1 MIKYTTRM
9 KRIVLPITP
18 LFLLALAMTIVS
30 CDHVKD
36 ARDPSAPKVE
46 GNRKVLIEDYTGHK
60 CGNCPAAADTLT
72 YIKGKYPGKIV
83 PVAIHAGFFAT
94 TTPGTYPTDLRNP
107 VSTAYDTQFGISLAG
122 NPNGL
127 VNRGNY
133 GAGNFIKAY
142 TTWEGDAYQMLS
154 SSAKFGLK
162 IRNTFNATS
171 NSLNTSV
178 VLTSLGYNT
187 GMYKLVVLLTEDSI
201 IGEQLDYRKPSGSQL
216 IANYRFDHVLRD
228 AINSTW
234 GDAVFASGAIP
245 NDSVVKT
252 YNYNVSTNF
261 RARKCHVVA
270 YIYDAGSSSPT
281 YYEVLQAEEEK
292 VVH

>member
-1 MIKYTTRM
+1 MAVAA
-9 KRIVLPITP
+9 VLG
-18 LFLLALAMTIVS
+18 S
-30 CDHVKD
+30 CDYVKD
-36 ARDPSAPKVE
+36 ARDPSAPPVQ

-60 CGNCPAAADTLT
+60 CGNCPAAADTLS
-72 YIKGKYPGKIV
+72 YIKNKYPGKII
-83 PVAIHAGFFAT
+83 PMAIHAGFFAT
-94 TTPGTYPTDLRNP
+94 TSPGSYPTDLRNS
-107 VSTAYDTQFGISLAG
+107 VSDAYDNQFGISLAG

-133 GAGNFIKAY
+133 GTGNFIKAF
-142 TTWEGDAYQMLS
+142 TTWEGAAYQMLS
-154 SSAKFGLK
+154 SPAKFGLK
-162 IRNTFNATS
+162 IRNTFNATN

-178 VLTSLGYNT
+178 VVTSLGYNT

-201 IGEQLDYRKPSGSQL
+201 VGEQLDYRLPSGSQV
-216 IANYRFDHVLRD
+216 IPNYKFEHVLRD

-234 GDAVFASGAIP
+234 GDAVFAGTGAVP

-252 YNYNVSTNF
+252 YNNYTISSAY

-270 YIYDAGSSSPT
+270 YVYDASSSSPT

>member
-1 MIKYTTRM
+1 MIKLTTM
-9 KRIVLPITP
+9 KKTVLPIS
-18 LFLLALAMTIVS
+18 LFLSAVLGLAG
-30 CDHVKD
+30 CDYVKD
-36 ARDPSAPKVE
+36 ARDPSTAPVV

-60 CGNCPAAADTLT
+60 CGNCPAAADTLA
-72 YIKGKYPGKIV
+72 YIKNKYPGKII

-94 TTPGTYPTDLRNP
+94 AAPSTSYPTDFRNP
-107 VSTAYDTQFGISLAG
+107 VSDAYDTQFGISLAG

-133 GAGNFIKAY
+133 GTGNFIKAF

-154 SSAKFGLK
+154 TPAKFELK
-162 IRNTFNATS
+162 IRNTFNATG
-171 NSLNTSV
+171 NSLNTSIV
-178 VLTSLGYNT
+178 VKSLGYNT

-201 IGEQLDYRKPSGSQL
+201 VAEQLDYRLPSGSQL
-216 IANYRFDHVLRD
+216 IPNYEFEHVLRD

-252 YNYNVSTNF
+252 YNNYTISSNY

-270 YIYDAGSSSPT
+270 YIYDASSSSPT

>member
-1 MIKYTTRM
+1 M
-9 KRIVLPITP
+9 KKTVLHTS
-18 LFLLALAMTIVS
+18 LLLVAVLGLAG
-30 CDHVKD
+30 CDYVKD
-36 ARDPSAPKVE
+36 ARDPGTATVV

-60 CGNCPAAADTLT
+60 CGNCPAAADTLS
-72 YIKGKYPGKIV
+72 YIKNKYPGKIIA
-83 PVAIHAGFFAT
+83 VAVHAGFFAT
-94 TTPGTYPTDLRNP
+94 AAPSTSYPTDFRNP
-107 VSTAYDTQFGISLAG
+107 VSDAYDTQFGISLAG

-154 SSAKFGLK
+154 SPAKFELK
-162 IRNTFNATS
+162 IRNTFNATG

-178 VLTSLGYNT
+178 VVKSLGYNT

-201 IGEQLDYRKPSGSQL
+201 VAEQLDYRLPSGSQL
-216 IANYRFDHVLRD
+216 IPNYEFEHVLRD

-252 YNYNVSTNF
+252 YNNYTISNNY

-270 YIYDAGSSSPT
+270 YIYDANSSSPT

-292 VVH
+292 VTH

>member
-1 MIKYTTRM
+1 MIKQTNM
-9 KRIVLPITP
+9 KNILLHLTLPLSIA
-18 LFLLALAMTIVS
+18 FGLAG

-36 ARDPSAPKVE
+36 ARDPSAPQVQ

-60 CGNCPAAADTLT
+60 CGNCPAAADTLA
-72 YIKGKYPGKIV
+72 YIKNKYPGKIIPIAV
-83 PVAIHAGFFAT
+83 HAGFFAT
-94 TTPGTYPTDLRNP
+94 TTPGSYPTDLRNT
-107 VSTAYDTQFGISLAG
+107 VSTAYDNQFGISLAG

-127 VNRGNY
+127 VNRANY
-133 GAGNFIKAY
+133 GSGNFIKAY

-154 SSAKFGLK
+154 SPAKFGMK

-178 VLTSLGYNT
+178 VLTSLAYNT
-187 GMYKLVVLLTEDSI
+187 GQYRLVVLLTEDSI
-201 IGEQLDYRKPSGSQL
+201 VGEQLDYRLPSGSQV
-216 IANYRFDHVLRD
+216 ISSYKFEHVLRD
-228 AINSTW
+228 AINNTW
-234 GDAVFASGAIP
+234 GDAVFVSGSIP

-252 YNYNVSTNF
+252 YNNF
-261 RARKCHVVA
+261 NISSAYRARKCHVVA
-270 YIYDAGSSSPT
+270 YVYDSNTSSPT

>member
-1 MIKYTTRM
+1 M
-9 KRIVLPITP
+9 KKTVLHTG
-18 LFLLALAMTIVS
+18 FLLIAVLGFTG

-36 ARDPSAPKVE
+36 ARSPSSGPVT

-60 CGNCPAAADTLT
+60 CGNCPAAADTLA
-72 YIKGKYPGKIV
+72 YIKNKYPGKII

-94 TTPGTYPTDLRNP
+94 AAPSTSYPTDFRNP
-107 VSTAYDTQFGISLAG
+107 VGNAYDNQFGISLAG

-133 GAGNFIKAY
+133 GTGNFIKAY
-142 TTWEGDAYQMLS
+142 TTWEGDAFQMLATP
-154 SSAKFGLK
+154 AKFELK
-162 IRNTFNATS
+162 IRTTFNATS
-171 NSLNTSV
+171 NNLNTSV
-178 VLTSLGYNT
+178 VVKSLGYNT
-187 GMYKLVVLLTEDSI
+187 GMYKLVLLLTEDSI
-201 IGEQLDYRKPSGSQL
+201 IGEQLDYRLPSGSQL
-216 IANYRFDHVLRD
+216 IPNYTFEHVLRD

-252 YNYNVSTNF
+252 YNNYTVNSAY

-292 VVH
+292 VVR

>member
-1 MIKYTTRM
+1 MIKQTNM
-9 KRIVLPITP
+9 KKIRLYLTLPLSIA
-18 LFLLALAMTIVS
+18 FALAG

-36 ARDPSAPKVE
+36 ARDPSAPQVV

-60 CGNCPAAADTLT
+60 CGNCPAAADTLA
-72 YIKGKYPGKIV
+72 YIKNKYPGKIIPIAV
-83 PVAIHAGFFAT
+83 HAGFFAT
-94 TTPGTYPTDLRNP
+94 TTPGSYPTDLRNP
-107 VSTAYDTQFGISLAG
+107 VSTAYDNQFGISLAG

-142 TTWEGDAYQMLS
+142 TTWEGDAFQMLS
-154 SSAKFGLK
+154 SPAKFSMK

-187 GMYKLVVLLTEDSI
+187 GQYKLVVLLTEDSI
-201 IGEQLDYRKPSGSQL
+201 VGEQLDYRLPSGSQV
-216 IANYRFDHVLRD
+216 ISNYKFEHVLRD

-252 YNYNVSTNF
+252 YNNYNISSAY

-270 YIYDAGSSSPT
+270 YVYDANTSSPT